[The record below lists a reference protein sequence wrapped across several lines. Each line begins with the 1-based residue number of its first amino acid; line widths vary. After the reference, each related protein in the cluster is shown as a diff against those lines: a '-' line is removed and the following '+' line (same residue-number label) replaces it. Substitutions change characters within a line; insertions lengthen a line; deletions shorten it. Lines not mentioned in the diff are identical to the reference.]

1 MKKKVRDVVELVL
14 GGEEWSDAACDRWV
28 ERICC
33 LCIDE
38 LHAAKKPF
46 KYIVTCS
53 LMQRTGAAIHSSRS
67 AYWDGVSDGSVT
79 VMWPKRNA
87 PDAGNKTIIAMVSVF
102 AVAFYVN

>member
-1 MKKKVRDVVELVL
+1 VKKKVRDVIELVL
-14 GGEEWSDAACDRWV
+14 GSEEWEDSMCEQWV
-28 ERICC
+28 DRICC

-46 KYIVTCS
+46 KYVVTCS
-53 LMQRTGAAIHSSRS
+53 LMQRTGAAVHSSRS

-87 PDAGNKTIIAMVSVF
+87 ADATNKTIICMVTVF